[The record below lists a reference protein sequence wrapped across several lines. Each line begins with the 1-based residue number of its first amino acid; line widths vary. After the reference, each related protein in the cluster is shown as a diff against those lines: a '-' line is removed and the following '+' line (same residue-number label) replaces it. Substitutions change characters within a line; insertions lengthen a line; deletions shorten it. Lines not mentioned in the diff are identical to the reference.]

1 MRTPHQTGSE
11 GPEGSLRPGANPD
24 ETPLRAPRRLPASR
38 PRLRFAA
45 LATLAALAALAAV
58 VLQGCDASRS
68 EPDAEH
74 RDPSGSLSG
83 PSPGG
88 GDLSESLG
96 SDSSG
101 PAAAVV
107 ADTGAVLAVDGEGLR
122 IFLLPSGASRPLP
135 FGTAADETRRVIAS
149 VLGGSPPE
157 TRLNEDCRLAIAT
170 WDGGLTLS
178 FSGDRFVGWFIGS
191 ADGRLATASGVGVG
205 STRSELDDSYA
216 VDVFTSSLGTEF
228 SAGGMAGILLSPEPD
243 ARVTHLWAG
252 ENCIAR

>member
-1 MRTPHQTGSE
+1 MRIPHQTSSE
-11 GPEGSLRPGANPD
+11 GPEGSLRTGANPD
-24 ETPLRAPRRLPASR
+24 ETPLRAPHRLTAPR
-38 PRLRFAA
+38 PRLRF
-45 LATLAALAALAAV
+45 LALAAIVTLVAV

-68 EPDAEH
+68 EPGAEH
-74 RDPSGSLSG
+74 HPSGSLPG
-83 PSPGG
+83 PPPGG
-88 GDLSESLG
+88 GDLAESPG

-135 FGTAADETRRVIAS
+135 FGTAADETRRVVAS

-157 TRLNEDCRLAIAT
+157 THLNDDCRLAIAT

-191 ADGRLATASGVGVG
+191 SDGRLTTASGVGVG